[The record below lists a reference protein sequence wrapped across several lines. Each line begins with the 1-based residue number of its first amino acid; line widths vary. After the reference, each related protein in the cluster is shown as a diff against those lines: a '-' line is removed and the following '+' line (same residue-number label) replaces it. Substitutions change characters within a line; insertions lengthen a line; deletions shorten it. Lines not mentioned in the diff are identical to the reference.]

1 MSLVFLVIGW
11 IVYKS
16 LPKMSRYLLLTS
28 TILLVSASDILP
40 WFTALRYTFL
50 AVFQYTGRLAYFL
63 PAFVLTAL
71 FLAEKKRLY
80 KVVSVV
86 QIGFYLVTNPLS
98 FLPQV
103 ATFKEKYNLTAT
115 NHTVMK
121 R

>member
-1 MSLVFLVIGW
+1 
-11 IVYKS
+11 
-16 LPKMSRYLLLTS
+16 MSRYLLFTS
-28 TILLVSASDILP
+28 TILLVSTSDILP

-121 R
+121 RYNEMADKAFHNNLLSIG